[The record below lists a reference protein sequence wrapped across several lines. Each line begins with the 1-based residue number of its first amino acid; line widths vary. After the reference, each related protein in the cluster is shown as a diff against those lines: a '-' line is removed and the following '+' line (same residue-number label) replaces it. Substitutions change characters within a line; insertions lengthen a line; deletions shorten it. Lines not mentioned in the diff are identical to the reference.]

1 MHQYIHEHL
10 VSLLSKFQCS
20 FREGFSAQHCF
31 LMVLKKMKTNRYNKG
46 ALVAVLT
53 DFSKA
58 FDCMPHGLLISKLN
72 AFGFDKKSPS
82 FISTY
87 FYKKKLKTKIGSEFS
102 DFLNMAFRVPQE
114 SILGPILYIIFITD

>member
-1 MHQYIHEHL
+1 MQFQRRIQCTT
-10 VSLLSKFQCS
+10 LLFN
-20 FREGFSAQHCF
+20 GAQ
-31 LMVLKKMKTNRYNKG
+31 KNEKIRYNKG

-58 FDCMPHGLLISKLN
+58 FDCMPHGLLVSKLD

>member
-1 MHQYIHEHL
+1 MHQQIHEYL
-10 VSLLSKFQCS
+10 VSPLSKFQCS
-20 FREGFSAQHCF
+20 LRKGFSAQHCF
-31 LMVLKKMKTNRYNKG
+31 LMVLKKMKTNRYNKRV
-46 ALVAVLT
+46 LPVVLT

-58 FDCMPHGLLISKLN
+58 FDCMPHGLLVSKLD